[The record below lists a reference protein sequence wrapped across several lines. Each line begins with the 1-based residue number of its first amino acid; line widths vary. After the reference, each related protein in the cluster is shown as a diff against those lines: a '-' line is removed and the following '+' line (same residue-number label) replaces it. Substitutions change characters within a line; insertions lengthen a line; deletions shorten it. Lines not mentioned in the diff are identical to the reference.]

1 MLMFNFSTTKVV
13 DTWQEKSQKLT
24 SIFILI
30 GCDQEKK
37 CAAQTIASRP
47 ASRCQNSLP
56 VRRAP
61 TFTRVESGK
70 LVGLSEE
77 EQQLVSCG
85 EEAAEPSGP
94 GWKSAPSQAAA
105 AAAASAPREL
115 AGPPRQPPRVPRNRH
130 FAGVSKEPRALS
142 VGRREF
148 CR

>member
-24 SIFILI
+24 SIFILV

-115 AGPPRQPPRVPRNRH
+115 AGPPRQPPRAPNRH
-130 FAGVSKEPRALS
+130 FAGVCKEPRALR